1 MLPFGFYMPT
11 ALAGGASLCSSQAH
25 SPFGEQTLSGAL
37 SGTLLGRGSL
47 AQRAPLVDRVR
58 GVRIGTPE
66 ECTNLETKAEP
77 QQIVAQGLLS
87 CLQYPVPY
95 LSRLQR
101 I

>member
-25 SPFGEQTLSGAL
+25 SPFGEQTLSSAL
-37 SGTLLGRGSL
+37 LGTLLGSGSL
-47 AQRAPLVDRVR
+47 AQRAPLDRGR